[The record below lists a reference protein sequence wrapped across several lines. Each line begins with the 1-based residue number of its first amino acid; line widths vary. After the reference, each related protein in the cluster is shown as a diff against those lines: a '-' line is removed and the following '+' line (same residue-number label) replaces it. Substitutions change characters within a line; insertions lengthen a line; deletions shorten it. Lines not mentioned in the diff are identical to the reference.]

1 MIDPHK
7 ANYGGTP
14 VSSWRLKLAYAPAD
28 PHARPALSIV
38 TPFYDAGP
46 LFRETVQSVMGQS
59 LQQWEWILV
68 DDGSTDAESRACLEG
83 IAREDPRLRVIRHS
97 ENRGR
102 SAARNTG
109 VSAARTAFV
118 FTLDQDDL
126 LEPTALEKSLW
137 CLATHP
143 EYSFVNGWCV
153 GFGAQ
158 SYLWNRGFE
167 REDEFLVENQ
177 VSGRTLIRRSVFDVV
192 GGYDES
198 FRDGF
203 EDWDFWLRCADRG
216 LWGVTIPESLE
227 WFRRKAPPASWEDPA
242 RVAACRELLATRYP
256 RLAEGAFPRLP
267 RRAES
272 AVPPPQAPPFDAR
285 LAPRL
290 RRLLLVATD
299 VDAHANGALL
309 LSFAELLFKQN
320 WQLSVAVAGASDAA
334 WELALGRYTAD
345 VHVMDRFLAPSEQ
358 PRFLHHLVRS
368 RCPSF
373 VLFEAGEYGRVM
385 ARHLRSRCPNP
396 AYIEIAHD
404 DPNQPGLAP
413 DRVGSNGGP
422 TAFDLTLCTTGT
434 LATALGSP
442 RAGRRV
448 ELVPPGVD
456 TTVWKP
462 RREPRRWL
470 RPHWGAGLDDTVVL
484 IPGLLC
490 QRNRPRV
497 LARTLRE
504 LARRDVPFR
513 AVIQGEGEEIDW
525 LRAFLRRH
533 DLEARVLIEDTPSP
547 DWLLK
552 SMAAADILFAPAG
565 GGLPM
570 HVLRAMAMCLPI
582 VALATDELAAIVPPG
597 GGILTEP
604 GDEDDEVRR
613 HADAIQRLAGDA
625 DLRRRMGQC
634 ARRRTLGRCGTDRT
648 AARLL
653 EVLARTE
660 PTSRPAAKSRL
671 AYARA
676 VEYATLR
683 ARADAIARERS
694 TLAREAAR
702 RADRI
707 RELEAWSEPQAKARS
722 WLEEQVRSWK
732 EMAEQNKQVAAG
744 LERAAAEH
752 SRVAAERERWIQQLE
767 KARVWLDEQRLHWH
781 GIAQHNGLRLAD
793 AEERV
798 RRSQK
803 LAEDRAASIA
813 VTQEQCNAWQART
826 EEHAARIA
834 VTQEQCEAWQARA
847 EEHAARIAVT
857 QEQCEAWQARA
868 EEHAARIAVLEG
880 EIARLCA
887 EQASA
892 AERLAALS
900 QRWWPG
906 ALRQGTAEAGR
917 ALRPAER
924 RPQ

>member
-1 MIDPHK
+1 MIDLHN

-14 VSSWRLKLAYAPAD
+14 VSPWRLKLAYTPAD
-28 PHARPALSIV
+28 PHARPVLSIV

-68 DDGSTDAESRACLEG
+68 DDGSTDAASLECLEA
-83 IAREDPRLRVIRHS
+83 IAREDSRVRIIQHA

-109 VSAARTAFV
+109 INAARTAFV
-118 FTLDQDDL
+118 YPLDQDDL
-126 LEPTALEKSLW
+126 LEPTALEKCLW

-143 EYSFVNGWCV
+143 EYSFVNAWCV

-158 SYLWNRGFE
+158 SYLWNRGFD
-167 REDEFLVENQ
+167 REDEFLIDNQ
-177 VSGRTLIRRSVFDVV
+177 VSGRALIRRSVFDVV

-242 RVAACRELLATRYP
+242 QVAAHRALLAARYP
-256 RLAEGAFPRLP
+256 RLAEGAFPRIAH
-267 RRAES
+267 RAER
-272 AVPPPQAPPFDAR
+272 AAPPPEALPFDGR
-285 LAPRL
+285 LTPRL

-299 VDAHANGALL
+299 VDAHANGAVL

-320 WQLSVAVAGASDAA
+320 WQLTVAVAGACDAA
-334 WELALGRYTAD
+334 WELALSRYTAD
-345 VHVMDRFLAPSEQ
+345 VHVMERILAPSEQ
-358 PRFLHHLVRS
+358 PRFLHALAHS
-368 RCPSF
+368 RRPAF
-373 VLFEAGEYGRVM
+373 VLFEAGEYGRTM
-385 ARHLRSRCPNP
+385 TRHLRSRCPDP
-396 AYIEIAHD
+396 TYIELAHD
-404 DPNQPGLAP
+404 DPNQPGLDP
-413 DRVGSNGGP
+413 DRVGSDPGR
-422 TAFDLTLCTTGT
+422 AVFDLTICTTGT
-434 LATALGSP
+434 LATALGAA
-442 RAGRRV
+442 RGGRRIEV
-448 ELVPPGVD
+448 VPPGVD

-462 RREPRRWL
+462 RREPRKWL
-470 RPHWGAGLDDTVVL
+470 RPHWGAGPDDSVVL
-484 IPGLLC
+484 IPGGIC

-513 AVIQGEGEEIDW
+513 AVIQGDGDERDW

-533 DLEARVLIEDTPSP
+533 DLEARVRIEDTPSP

-552 SMAAADILFAPAG
+552 SMAAADILFAPADR
-565 GGLPM
+565 GLPM

-582 VALATDELAAIVPPG
+582 VALATDELTAVVAPD
-597 GGILTEP
+597 GGILSAP

-613 HADAIQRLAGDA
+613 HADAIQRLAADA
-625 DLRRRMGQC
+625 ALRLRMGRC
-634 ARRRTLGRCGTDRT
+634 ARRRTIGRCGTDRT
-648 AARLL
+648 AAQLFP
-653 EVLARTE
+653 VLARSE
-660 PTSRPAAKSRL
+660 PAPRPAVRDRR

-683 ARADAIARERS
+683 SRADTIARERS
-694 TLAREAAR
+694 DLAREVAR

-707 RELEAWSEPQAKARS
+707 RELEALNEAQAKARS
-722 WLEEQVRSWK
+722 WLEEQHK
-732 EMAEQNKQVAAG
+732 
-744 LERAAAEH
+744 
-752 SRVAAERERWIQQLE
+752 RVAAERERSIQQLE
-767 KARVWLDEQRLHWH
+767 NAREWLDEQRLSWH
-781 GIAQHNGLRLAD
+781 DIAQRG
-793 AEERV
+793 V
-798 RRSQK
+798 RQ
-803 LAEDRAASIA
+803 LAEA
-813 VTQEQCNAWQART
+813 
-826 EEHAARIA
+826 
-834 VTQEQCEAWQARA
+834 EAL
-847 EEHAARIAVT
+847 
-857 QEQCEAWQARA
+857 A
-868 EEHAARIAVLEG
+868 EEHAARIAVLER

-917 ALRPAER
+917 ALRAAER
-924 RPQ
+924 APQ